1 MDNKEAQYID
11 KAIVTAIDEDSLFQ
25 HQTTAQE
32 TAESSKEI
40 NNDNQM
46 SNQIMLESSYELVLD
61 KLTSRKPKNKK

>member
-25 HQTTAQE
+25 HQTTTQE

-46 SNQIMLESSYELVLD
+46 SKQIMLESSYELVLD